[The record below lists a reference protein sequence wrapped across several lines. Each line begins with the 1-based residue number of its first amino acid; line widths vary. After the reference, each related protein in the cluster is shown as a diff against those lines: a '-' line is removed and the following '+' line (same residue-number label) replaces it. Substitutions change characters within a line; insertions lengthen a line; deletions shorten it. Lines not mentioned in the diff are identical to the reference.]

1 MSLFG
6 GGDESGPPSPSQA
19 SDFSIS
25 TIGEDRGLTAHSEG
39 SPDTAAHDHD
49 NDNDDPE
56 HETDRVAA
64 GDIEELEESRNN
76 RSPSALSDASDVD
89 IRPNRFRGSD
99 RAWLHHT
106 HAERSL
112 AVSLYQLNAHDLSL
126 HLYSAHHLK
135 ARLRHQQTLSSYKPW
150 SRKSRWLPE
159 NHDIQK
165 PWYPESDWTAW
176 PLPPETVPDG
186 NETFGRPNDGLD
198 SYTLRNANQPSP
210 ADSLREQLHAV
221 ILARA
226 HNDWK
231 STNQHLPESQ
241 HVTTATNATPIRY
254 SPVRRGRTRSLS
266 AGPSSVPSSP
276 SVGDNLPP
284 LSSLDQSVM
293 EQEEQGF
300 VDSHPDQSIKDEGEK
315 VEDKDFARPVFSADD
330 DRSHA
335 LLDPTVNHVMSKL
348 DRLLLA
354 LHQSR
359 QAHSLRT
366 RDGDTSDSSA
376 RSNSRSRSTPNK
388 SSSKSSIKQ
397 AKKSSQPQAA
407 TRTRQSLRTGTAS
420 RPSSPSDL
428 VVFDDSGE
436 DETYE
441 PEKSRRRSR
450 SPSNRASSTEPETQ
464 TTSPSG
470 KKRRN
475 ARKPGLRD
483 WSEVLGIA
491 SLIGWDSAVIERTRH
506 RCRDLFGEDMQ
517 LFTMPENG
525 ESSADEAEPVNRAP
539 GTRST
544 HSASWRCPLA
554 NCFRNM
560 QPLEHGF
567 RWREHMRKAH
577 KYDNDQ
583 IAKLEEQLVQS
594 GDIAPVQKRHRVLA
608 HNPQGW
614 QPPDPLKCPHCPA
627 SEYVFPKVSRLI
639 DHIKRTH
646 KYDPRIQEPPER
658 LLSRAAAQAEGGASD
673 KSSSSDEDSDGYMMA
688 TFTEREQKL
697 MAAACQSFEGEPKLD
712 IEKFSQLSGL
722 TIGSARN
729 AWAALKKKIFT
740 QDATAKS
747 PTTKTSTT
755 KSGKK
760 RPPPVVTSSGD
771 NGSDEEVFTPSKK
784 PKTPKTKGKGKAK
797 AVKSDDEDKKEE
809 DEDEDYVKVKNE
821 AAEEEFEEV

>member
-6 GGDESGPPSPSQA
+6 GGDESEPPSPSQA

-25 TIGEDRGLTAHSEG
+25 TIGEDRALPAHSEG
-39 SPDTAAHDHD
+39 SPDTATAHDHD

-56 HETDRVAA
+56 AENVAA
-64 GDIEELEESRNN
+64 RDMEELEESRNN
-76 RSPSALSDASDVD
+76 RSPSAISDTSDFD

-106 HAERSL
+106 QADRSL
-112 AVSLYQLNAHDLSL
+112 AISLDQLNAHDLSL

-135 ARLRHQQTLSSYKPW
+135 ARLRYPQASSSYKPW
-150 SRKSRWLPE
+150 SRKSRWLPD
-159 NHDIQK
+159 NHNIQL

-176 PLPPETVPDG
+176 PLPPETVPSGD
-186 NETFGRPNDGLD
+186 ERFGRPNDGLD
-198 SYTLRNANQPSP
+198 SYTLRNANQPAP

-231 STNQHLPESQ
+231 SRDQHVPEPQ
-241 HVTTATNATPIRY
+241 HVTTAANTTPIRY
-254 SPVRRGRTRSLS
+254 SPVRRGRTRSVS
-266 AGPSSVPSSP
+266 AGPSSAPSSP
-276 SVGDNLPP
+276 SVGDDLPP
-284 LSSLDQSVM
+284 LSSLDQSII
-293 EQEEQGF
+293 EQEDQNHLESF
-300 VDSHPDQSIKDEGEK
+300 PDQFIKDEAEK
-315 VEDKDFARPVFSADD
+315 IEDKDLARPVFSADD

-335 LLDPTVNHVMSKL
+335 LLDSTVNHVMSKL

-388 SSSKSSIKQ
+388 SSSKSSNKR
-397 AKKSSQPQAA
+397 AKKTSPPQNS
-407 TRTRQSLRTGTAS
+407 TRTRHSLRTGAAS
-420 RPSSPSDL
+420 RPSSPTDL

-441 PEKSRRRSR
+441 PEKPKRRSR

-483 WSEVLGIA
+483 WSEVLGMA
-491 SLIGWDSAVIERTRH
+491 SLIGWDPAVIERARH

-517 LFTMPENG
+517 LFTMPENDN
-525 ESSADEAEPVNRAP
+525 SSADEAEPVSRALD
-539 GTRST
+539 TRST
-544 HSASWRCPLA
+544 HSASWRCPVA

-608 HNPQGW
+608 HNPQAW
-614 QPPDPLKCPHCPA
+614 QPPDPLRCPHCPA

-658 LLSRAAAQAEGGASD
+658 LSSRATGQDGDGAPD
-673 KSSSSDEDSDGYMMA
+673 KSSSSDEDSDGYMVGGVHNDGFLQPVLRHA
-688 TFTEREQKL
+688 NSRGRDLEQRAKR
-697 MAAACQSFEGEPKLD
+697 AN
-712 IEKFSQLSGL
+712 
-722 TIGSARN
+722 ARRSK
-729 AWAALKKKIFT
+729 AELKKV
-740 QDATAKS
+740 
-747 PTTKTSTT
+747 
-755 KSGKK
+755 K
-760 RPPPVVTSSGD
+760 R
-771 NGSDEEVFTPSKK
+771 
-784 PKTPKTKGKGKAK
+784 
-797 AVKSDDEDKKEE
+797 
-809 DEDEDYVKVKNE
+809 
-821 AAEEEFEEV
+821 

>member
-25 TIGEDRGLTAHSEG
+25 TIGEARGLTAHSEG
-39 SPDTAAHDHD
+39 SPDTAAGHDEY
-49 NDNDDPE
+49 NDDDHPVD
-56 HETDRVAA
+56 ETDQVAA
-64 GDIEELEESRNN
+64 GDIEELQEPRNN
-76 RSPSALSDASDVD
+76 RRPSAISDTSDVD
-89 IRPNRFRGSD
+89 VRPNRFRGSD

-106 HAERSL
+106 HADRSL
-112 AVSLYQLNAHDLSL
+112 AISLDQLNAHDLSL

-135 ARLRHQQTLSSYKPW
+135 ARLRHQQASSSYKPW
-150 SRKSRWLPE
+150 SRKSRWLPD
-159 NHDIQK
+159 NQNIQK

-176 PLPPETVPDG
+176 PLPPDIVPNG
-186 NETFGRPNDGLD
+186 NETFGRPNDGLE
-198 SYTLRNANQPSP
+198 SYTLRNANQPTP

-221 ILARA
+221 MLARA
-226 HNDWK
+226 HEDWK
-231 STNQHLPESQ
+231 SRNQHVPES
-241 HVTTATNATPIRY
+241 HYATTATNATPIRY
-254 SPVRRGRTRSLS
+254 SPVRRGRTRSVS

-276 SVGDNLPP
+276 SVGDDLPP

-293 EQEEQGF
+293 EQEEQSHI
-300 VDSHPDQSIKDEGEK
+300 DSHPDQSIKDEAEK
-315 VEDKDFARPVFSADD
+315 IEDKDLARPVFSADD

-376 RSNSRSRSTPNK
+376 RSNSRSRSTPNR
-388 SSSKSSIKQ
+388 SSSKTSNKR
-397 AKKSSQPQAA
+397 AKKSSEPQTA
-407 TRTRQSLRTGTAS
+407 TRTRHSLRTGTAS
-420 RPSSPSDL
+420 RPSSPTDL

-441 PEKSRRRSR
+441 PEKPKRRSR

-475 ARKPGLRD
+475 TRKPGLRD
-483 WSEVLGIA
+483 WSEVLGMA
-491 SLIGWDSAVIERTRH
+491 SLIGLDPAVIERTRQ
-506 RCRDLFGEDMQ
+506 RCRDLFGEDMH
-517 LFTMPENG
+517 LFTMPENDD
-525 ESSADEAEPVNRAP
+525 SSAEEAEPVNRPP

-544 HSASWRCPLA
+544 QSASWRCPLA

-594 GDIAPVQKRHRVLA
+594 GDIAAVLKRHRVLA
-608 HNPQGW
+608 HNPQAW
-614 QPPDPLKCPHCPA
+614 QPPDPLKCPHCSA
-627 SEYVFPKVSRLI
+627 SEYIFPKVSRLI

-646 KYDPRIQEPPER
+646 KYDPRVQEPPER
-658 LLSRAAAQAEGGASD
+658 LSNKVTGQDEDGAFD
-673 KSSSSDEDSDGYMMA
+673 KSSSSDDDSDGYMVGGVHNDGFLQPVLRHA
-688 TFTEREQKL
+688 GSRGRDLEQRAKR
-697 MAAACQSFEGEPKLD
+697 AN
-712 IEKFSQLSGL
+712 
-722 TIGSARN
+722 ARRSK
-729 AWAALKKKIFT
+729 AELKK
-740 QDATAKS
+740 AK
-747 PTTKTSTT
+747 
-755 KSGKK
+755 
-760 RPPPVVTSSGD
+760 R
-771 NGSDEEVFTPSKK
+771 
-784 PKTPKTKGKGKAK
+784 
-797 AVKSDDEDKKEE
+797 
-809 DEDEDYVKVKNE
+809 
-821 AAEEEFEEV
+821 

>member
-6 GGDESGPPSPSQA
+6 GGDESGPPSPGQA

-25 TIGEDRGLTAHSEG
+25 TIGEYRGLTAHSAG
-39 SPDTAAHDHD
+39 SPDTAAGHDEY
-49 NDNDDPE
+49 NDNDPPE
-56 HETDRVAA
+56 DETDQVAT
-64 GDIEELEESRNN
+64 GDTEDLQEQRNN
-76 RSPSALSDASDVD
+76 RSPSAISDTSDVD
-89 IRPNRFRGSD
+89 VRPNRFRGSD

-106 HAERSL
+106 HADRSL
-112 AVSLYQLNAHDLSL
+112 AFSLDQLNAHDLGL

-135 ARLRHQQTLSSYKPW
+135 ARLRHHQTSSSYRPW
-150 SRKSRWLPE
+150 SRKSRWLPD
-159 NHDIQK
+159 NQDIQK

-176 PLPPETVPDG
+176 PLPPDIVPSG
-186 NETFGRPNDGLD
+186 NEVFGRPNDGLD
-198 SYTLRNANQPSP
+198 SYTLRNANQPTP

-221 ILARA
+221 MLARA
-226 HNDWK
+226 HDDWK
-231 STNQHLPESQ
+231 SRNEHVSQ
-241 HVTTATNATPIRY
+241 SHHVTTAANAAPIRY

-276 SVGDNLPP
+276 SVGDDLPP

-293 EQEEQGF
+293 EQEEQSQI
-300 VDSHPDQSIKDEGEK
+300 DSHQDQSIKDEAEK
-315 VEDKDFARPVFSADD
+315 TEDKDLARPVFSADD

-335 LLDPTVNHVMSKL
+335 LLDPTVSHVMSKL

-388 SSSKSSIKQ
+388 SSSKTSNKR
-397 AKKSSQPQAA
+397 AKKSSEPQTA
-407 TRTRQSLRTGTAS
+407 TRTRHSLRTGTAS
-420 RPSSPSDL
+420 RPSSPADL

-441 PEKSRRRSR
+441 PEKPKRRSR
-450 SPSNRASSTEPETQ
+450 SPSNRASSTEPEPQ

-475 ARKPGLRD
+475 TRKPGLRD
-483 WSEVLGIA
+483 WSEVLGMA
-491 SLIGWDSAVIERTRH
+491 SLIGWDPAVIERTRQ
-506 RCRDLFGEDMQ
+506 RCRDLFGEDMH
-517 LFTMPENG
+517 LFTMPENDD
-525 ESSADEAEPVNRAP
+525 SSADEGEPVNRAP
-539 GTRST
+539 GSRSAQ
-544 HSASWRCPLA
+544 SASWRCPLA

-608 HNPQGW
+608 HNPRGW
-614 QPPDPLKCPHCPA
+614 QPPDPLKCPHCSA
-627 SEYVFPKVSRLI
+627 SEYIFPKVSRLI
-639 DHIKRTH
+639 DHIRRTH

-658 LLSRAAAQAEGGASD
+658 LSNKVTGQDEDGASD
-673 KSSSSDEDSDGYMMA
+673 KSSSSDEDSDGYMVGGVHNDGFLQPVLRHA
-688 TFTEREQKL
+688 GSRGRDLEQRAKR
-697 MAAACQSFEGEPKLD
+697 AN
-712 IEKFSQLSGL
+712 
-722 TIGSARN
+722 ARRSK
-729 AWAALKKKIFT
+729 AELKK
-740 QDATAKS
+740 AK
-747 PTTKTSTT
+747 
-755 KSGKK
+755 
-760 RPPPVVTSSGD
+760 R
-771 NGSDEEVFTPSKK
+771 
-784 PKTPKTKGKGKAK
+784 
-797 AVKSDDEDKKEE
+797 
-809 DEDEDYVKVKNE
+809 
-821 AAEEEFEEV
+821 